1 MICLGQQH
9 STKLETLP
17 VNFKVKCPIL
27 SKILIVSLWY
37 TSWVTNLQC
46 WNCLLQI
53 KYGTVMV
60 WWQQGDVWVMGTHGD
75 IPADYIFDAF
85 LKAGTCKT
93 VLSSF
98 HQLCEAL
105 ELKHTNHRLFYRRLS
120 SQLTSW
126 KAQTVWVKLNKRMA
140 QREYRKG
147 EACAN
152 TRVSVRKGRYVP
164 TPG

>member
-1 MICLGQQH
+1 
-9 STKLETLP
+9 
-17 VNFKVKCPIL
+17 
-27 SKILIVSLWY
+27 
-37 TSWVTNLQC
+37 
-46 WNCLLQI
+46 
-53 KYGTVMV
+53 
-60 WWQQGDVWVMGTHGD
+60 MGTHGD

-105 ELKHTNHRLFYRRLS
+105 ELKHTNHHLFYRRLS

-152 TRVSVRKGRYVP
+152 TRVSEKGYCQRTVIMKLP
-164 TPG
+164 QNHLTPV